1 MVLLNEAIDYV
12 WMFLIAGGLG
22 AVGGIA
28 YELLQV
34 RGGEAGHWLRESRHF
49 LDLGFL
55 SSMILGAMAA
65 VAISYSFTPEV
76 QVVEAGKERDE
87 VGNR

>member
-34 RGGEAGHWLRESRHF
+34 RAGR
-49 LDLGFL
+49 
-55 SSMILGAMAA
+55 
-65 VAISYSFTPEV
+65 
-76 QVVEAGKERDE
+76 RDTGC
-87 VGNR
+87 GNRVTSLIWDFSRA